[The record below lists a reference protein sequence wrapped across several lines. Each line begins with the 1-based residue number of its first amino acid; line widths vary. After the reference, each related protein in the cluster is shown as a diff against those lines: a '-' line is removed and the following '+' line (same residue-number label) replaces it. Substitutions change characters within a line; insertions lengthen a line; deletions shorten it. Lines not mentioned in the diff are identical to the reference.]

1 MTFLSRPQ
9 PIIMDKIFLVFQ
21 REYLSR
27 VRKKSFIIMSLIGPL
42 LTVAL
47 FAVPVLIAKMSDN
60 DKTVAVADAGNLFAG
75 QLPEAKDDIRFV
87 SITPDLAQAKAEFKK
102 SKHDALLY
110 IPKQDLTNPGG
121 FQVFSRKGLGVSL
134 ERDINR
140 AVNLQIENQRL
151 TASGIDRATLDKL
164 KANVELETVSL
175 SDDGEKSSSTGV
187 STGVAY
193 ACGFLIYMFIFIY
206 GVQIMRGVM
215 EEKTSRIVEVVI
227 SSVKPFQLM
236 MGKVLG
242 IAAVGFTQLALW
254 VLLSIGISSVMARS
268 VSPDKM
274 VEARVNRTT
283 ATVTTDTPQE
293 KAAKKDTNIAAK
305 MTAALRAAD
314 LNVPLIVGCF
324 LFYFL
329 GGYLFYGALFG
340 AIGSA
345 VDNDTDTQQFM
356 MPVTMPLVLTFVVSQ
371 AVLTTNPNGQVAVW
385 MSMIP
390 FTSPIAMM
398 MRLPF
403 GGVPAWQ
410 LATSMV
416 LLVLGF
422 IFTTWLA
429 GRIYRVGILMYGK
442 KVNYRELSKWMFY
455 KG

>member
-1 MTFLSRPQ
+1 
-9 PIIMDKIFLVFQ
+9 MDKILLIFQ

-27 VRKKSFIIMSLIGPL
+27 VRKKSFVVMTLIGPL

-47 FAVPVLIAKMSDN
+47 FAVPVFIARMSDK

-75 QLPEAKDDIRFV
+75 ELPEAKDDIRFV
-87 SITPDLAQAKAEFKK
+87 RAAPELNQAKKEFKAG
-102 SKHDALLY
+102 KHDALLY
-110 IPKQDLTNPGG
+110 IPKMDLASPVG

-134 ERDINR
+134 EADINR
-140 AVNLQIENQRL
+140 AINQQIENRRL
-151 TASGIDRATLDKL
+151 AQSGIDRATLDKL
-164 KANVELETVSL
+164 KANVDLETVSL

-193 ACGFLIYMFIFIY
+193 LCGFLIYMFIFIY

-254 VLLSIGISSVMARS
+254 VLLSVGISSVMAGS
-268 VSPDKM
+268 ISPDKI
-274 VEARVNRTT
+274 VQDRAARTT
-283 ATVTTDTPQE
+283 AIVRSDTAQDKASKKE
-293 KAAKKDTNIAAK
+293 ANVAAKFTN
-305 MTAALRAAD
+305 ALRAAD

-329 GGYLFYGALFG
+329 GGYLFYGSLFG

-356 MPVTMPLVLTFVVSQ
+356 LPVTMPLVLTFVVSQ
-371 AVLTTNPNGQVAVW
+371 AVLTTNPNGSVAFW

-410 LATSMV
+410 IALSMS

-442 KVNYRELSKWMFY
+442 KVNYRELSRWMFY
-455 KG
+455 KV

>member
-1 MTFLSRPQ
+1 MN
-9 PIIMDKIFLVFQ
+9 KIGLVFQ

-27 VRKKSFIIMSLIGPL
+27 VRKKSFIVMSLIGPL

-47 FAVPVLIAKMSDN
+47 FAVPVFIARMSEK
-60 DKTVAVADAGNLFAG
+60 DKTVAVADVGNLFAG
-75 QLPEAKDDIRFV
+75 QLPEPKNDIRFV
-87 SITPDLAQAKAEFKK
+87 RVTPDLSQAKTEFKEGQY
-102 SKHDALLY
+102 DALLY
-110 IPKQDLTNPGG
+110 VPKLDLASPAGVR
-121 FQVFSRKGLGVSL
+121 VFSRKGLGVSL
-134 ERDINR
+134 EQDINR
-140 AVNLQIENQRL
+140 AVNQQVENRRL
-151 TASGIDRATLDKL
+151 AQSGIDRATLDQL
-164 KANVELETVSL
+164 KADVELETISL
-175 SDDGEKSSSTGV
+175 SDDGERSSSTGV

-193 ACGFLIYMFIFIY
+193 VCGFLIYMFIFIY

-254 VLLSIGISSVMARS
+254 VLLSVGITSVM
-268 VSPDKM
+268 SPAAIPGKRAEDQP
-274 VEARVNRTT
+274 ARTT
-283 ATVTTDTPQE
+283 AVVGTGQAQE
-293 KAAKKDTNIAAK
+293 KSAKQEANVAVRFAN
-305 MTAALRAAD
+305 ALRNAD
-314 LNVPLIVGCF
+314 LNVPLIIGSF

-356 MPVTMPLVLTFVVSQ
+356 LPVTMPLVLTFVVSQ
-371 AVLTTNPNGQVAVW
+371 AVLTTNPNGSVAVW

-410 LATSMV
+410 LALSMG

-422 IFTTWLA
+422 VFTIWLA
-429 GRIYRVGILMYGK
+429 GRIYRIGILMYGK
-442 KVNYRELSKWMFY
+442 KVNYRELSRWMFY